1 MMASS
6 LLSHTN
12 GSKPKPHILACAS
25 PITGHTLP
33 IVNIVDQLIQR
44 GYSVTFLAGWDF
56 KDRIESIGATF
67 VGLAPFD
74 MVAFQKERSSCGSW
88 PARATFAI
96 RAFCIEPVRGRKEA
110 LYAAL
115 EQAREAH
122 PEKEFVI
129 LTETFFLGDQP
140 LFLGAE
146 LPRGFRRR
154 PRSVNIH
161 AVPYMIESQDM
172 APMGWGLVPE
182 KTEEGRQ
189 FHRSL
194 WEELRTKTFAEVI
207 TLQEKNLKDL
217 GGVRA
222 KADLPFT
229 VVSVSADVTLQLCP
243 PSLEFG
249 ISDLHPRVRFAGA
262 LQGRGLNKEFEYPSF
277 WPDVT
282 RGDRKVIVVTQGT
295 VAVEYRHLLIPAL
308 NALAHRRD
316 ILVIAI
322 LGKRGARLPVDV
334 TIPPNTHVI
343 DYLPYNAILPHAAV
357 FVMNAGYGGVI
368 QGMLHGVPMVL
379 AGGTEDKPE
388 VAARAEHAGIAVNL
402 RTGKPE
408 EEHIAQAVN
417 LVLRHGRFK
426 RRVMEVRQEN
436 EAMKTIDLIEG
447 TILEMAEAE

>member
-1 MMASS
+1 MTASS
-6 LLSHTN
+6 SLSYTN

-33 IVNIVDQLIQR
+33 IINIIDQLIQR

-56 KDRIESIGATF
+56 KDRIERIGATF

-74 MVAFQKERSSCGSW
+74 MVAFKKERSSCGSW
-88 PARATFAI
+88 SARTKFAI

-122 PEKEFVI
+122 PKEEVVI
-129 LTETFFLGDQP
+129 LTETFFLGDHP
-140 LFLGAE
+140 LFLGAD

-182 KTEEGRQ
+182 KNEEGRQ

-194 WEELRTKTFAEVI
+194 WEELRTDTLAEI
-207 TLQEKNLKDL
+207 IALQEKNLREL

-222 KADLPFT
+222 KPGLPFT
-229 VVSVSADVTLQLCP
+229 VLSVSADVTLQLCP

-249 ISDLHPRVRFAGA
+249 ISDLHPRVRFVGA
-262 LQGRGLNKEFEYPSF
+262 LKGRGLDKDCEYPAF

-295 VAVEYRHLLIPAL
+295 VAVEYRHLIIPTL
-308 NALAHRRD
+308 NALAPGRD

-322 LGKRGARLPVDV
+322 LGKRGACLPTDV

-343 DYLPYNAILPHAAV
+343 DYLPYDAILPYAAV

-388 VAARAEHAGIAVNL
+388 VAARAEHAGIAFNL
-402 RTGKPE
+402 RTEKPE
-408 EEHIAQAVN
+408 VEHIEQAVK

-426 RRVMEVRQEN
+426 RRVLEVRQEN
-436 EAMKTIDLIEG
+436 EAMKTMDMIEG
-447 TILEMAEAE
+447 AILHMAEAA